1 MSYIYFD
8 KTQLINLK
16 YSLDREL
23 LRTNRAGSYAS
34 SSIIFTNTRKYHGL
48 LVVPQPL
55 IDDKNHVLLSSI
67 DESVIDNKHE
77 FHLSMRMFPGGI
89 YEPKGHKYLR
99 DFNSDPNPRLVYRI
113 GSNVIVKEFI
123 YAKSEDRILI
133 RYTLQE
139 ASGKVTLRLKPFLAY
154 RNVHSLSKSN
164 IDVDTKY
171 KAVTNGARWQM
182 YKGYS
187 HVFMQFSKKPEY
199 IHIPDWHY
207 NIEYIREM
215 ERGYESYEDLYVPGY
230 FEVDLK
236 KGESV
241 VISAGLEEKK
251 PATFNKSFNDEVK
264 KRTQRSSYLNC
275 LYNASEEFFV
285 TINKKT
291 EIIAGYPWFGRWGR
305 DSFIALPGLALTSG
319 KEKEFKEV
327 IKTMIS
333 ELQDGLF
340 PNLGQG
346 KNASYNSVDA
356 SLWFFWALQQYKL
369 INNSAEGLWSEYG
382 KYMRSILSSFK
393 EGTHIGVKMHENA
406 LLWSGEKGKAITWMD
421 AIVHGKPVTE
431 RTGYAVEINALW
443 YNAVCFALELAKKA
457 NNRKFVKEWENW
469 PKVFRNSFKTTFW
482 RDDKGYL
489 ADYVDENH
497 SDWAVRPN
505 MIFAVSLPYS
515 PVGPYIKNAV
525 LSKVKQEL
533 LTVRGLRTLSPK
545 NRDYKGTYRGSQEER
560 DHAYHQ
566 GTVWPWLT
574 GAFAE
579 SYLKLYGKQGIP
591 FIESIFAGFEEVM
604 TEAGI
609 GTVSEVYDGDP
620 PHKAGGAISQ
630 AWNIGELLRIRWILD
645 HFDQYEKNSE
655 IITTK
660 EQSQ

>member
-1 MSYIYFD
+1 M
-8 KTQLINLK
+8 L
-16 YSLDREL
+16 
-23 LRTNRAGSYAS
+23 
-34 SSIIFTNTRKYHGL
+34 
-48 LVVPQPL
+48 
-55 IDDKNHVLLSSI
+55 
-67 DESVIDNKHE
+67 
-77 FHLSMRMFPGGI
+77 
-89 YEPKGHKYLR
+89 
-99 DFNSDPNPRLVYRI
+99 
-113 GSNVIVKEFI
+113 KEFI

-154 RNVHSLSKSN
+154 RNVHSLSKAN

-171 KAVTNGARWQM
+171 KAVSNGARWQM

-207 NIEYIREM
+207 NIEYIREV

-236 KGESV
+236 KGDSV
-241 VISAGLEEKK
+241 VISAGFEEKK

-264 KRTQRSSYLNC
+264 KRIQRSSYLNC

-305 DSFIALPGLALTSG
+305 DSFIALPGLALTRG

-327 IKTMIS
+327 IKTMLS

-369 INNSAEGLWSEYG
+369 IHNSTEDLWKEYG

-393 EGTHIGVKMHENA
+393 EGTHIGIKMHENG
-406 LLWSGEKGKAITWMD
+406 LLWSGEKGKAVTWMD

-443 YNAVCFALELAKKA
+443 YNAVCFALELAKEA
-457 NNRKFVKEWENW
+457 NNRKFVKEWEDW
-469 PKVFRNSFKTTFW
+469 PEVFRDSFKTTFW
-482 RDDKGYL
+482 RDEKGYL
-489 ADYVDENH
+489 ADYVDENNA
-497 SDWAVRPN
+497 DWACGQ
-505 MIFAVSLPYS
+505 I
-515 PVGPYIKNAV
+515 
-525 LSKVKQEL
+525 
-533 LTVRGLRTLSPK
+533 
-545 NRDYKGTYRGSQEER
+545 
-560 DHAYHQ
+560 
-566 GTVWPWLT
+566 
-574 GAFAE
+574 
-579 SYLKLYGKQGIP
+579 
-591 FIESIFAGFEEVM
+591 
-604 TEAGI
+604 
-609 GTVSEVYDGDP
+609 
-620 PHKAGGAISQ
+620 
-630 AWNIGELLRIRWILD
+630 
-645 HFDQYEKNSE
+645 
-655 IITTK
+655 
-660 EQSQ
+660 

>member
-55 IDDKNHVLLSSI
+55 MDDKNHVLLSSI
-67 DESVIDNKHE
+67 DESIIDNKHE

-113 GSNVIVKEFI
+113 GSNVIIKEFI

-133 RYTLQE
+133 RYTMLE
-139 ASGKVTLRLKPFLAY
+139 ASGTVTLRLKPFLAY
-154 RNVHSLSKSN
+154 RNVHSLSKAN
-164 IDVDTKY
+164 IEADTKY
-171 KAVTNGARWQM
+171 KAVSNGARWQM
-182 YKGYS
+182 YRGYS
-187 HVFMQFSKKPEY
+187 HVYMQFSKKPEY

-207 NIEYIREM
+207 NIEYIREV
-215 ERGYESYEDLYVPGY
+215 ERGYESCEDLYVPGY

-251 PATFNKSFNDEVK
+251 PATFNKSFNDEIK
-264 KRTQRSSYLNC
+264 KRIQRSSYLNC

-305 DSFIALPGLALTSG
+305 DSFIALPGLALTRG

-327 IKTMIS
+327 INTMLS

-369 INNSAEGLWSEYG
+369 IHKSTEGIWREYG
-382 KYMRSILSSFK
+382 KYMRNILSSFK
-393 EGTHIGVKMHENA
+393 EGTHIGIKMHENG
-406 LLWSGEKGKAITWMD
+406 LLWSGETGKAITWMD

-431 RTGYAVEINALW
+431 RRGYAVEINALW
-443 YNAVCFALELAKKA
+443 YNAVCFALELANEA
-457 NNRKFVKEWENW
+457 NNRKFVKEWEDF
-469 PKVFRNSFKTTFW
+469 PEVFRDSFKTTFW
-482 RDDKGYL
+482 RDEKGYL
-489 ADYVDENH
+489 ADYVDETH
-497 SDWAVRPN
+497 TDWAVRPN

-515 PVGPYIKNAV
+515 PIGPFIKNAV

-533 LTVRGLRTLSPK
+533 LTERGLRTLSPK
-545 NRDYKGTYRGSQEER
+545 NHNYKGVYRGNQEER
-560 DHAYHQ
+560 DRAYHQ

-591 FIESIFAGFEEVM
+591 FIEALFAGFEKVM
-604 TEAGI
+604 TDAGI
-609 GTVSEVYDGDP
+609 GTVSEIYDGDP

-630 AWNIGELLRIRWILD
+630 AWNIAELLRTRWILD
-645 HFDQYEKNSE
+645 HFDQFKKNSE
-655 IITTK
+655 FITKK

>member
-1 MSYIYFD
+1 MSYIDFD

-67 DESVIDNKHE
+67 DESIIDNKYE

-89 YEPKGHKYLR
+89 YDPKGHKYLR
-99 DFNSDPNPRLVYRI
+99 NFESDPNPRLVYRI
-113 GSNVIVKEFI
+113 GSNVIIKEFI

-139 ASGKVTLRLKPFLAY
+139 AAGKVTLRLKPFLAY
-154 RNVHSLSKSN
+154 RNVHSLSKAN

-171 KAVTNGARWQM
+171 KPVANGARWQM

-187 HVFMQFSKKPEY
+187 HVYLQLSKKPEY
-199 IHIPDWHY
+199 VHIPDWHY
-207 NIEYIREM
+207 NIEYIREY
-215 ERGYESYEDLYVPGY
+215 ERGYESFEDLYVPGY

-241 VISAGLEEKK
+241 VVSAGLEEKA
-251 PATFNKSFNDEVK
+251 PSSFNRAFNDEIK
-264 KRTQRSSYLNC
+264 KRIPRDSFMNC
-275 LYNASEEFFV
+275 LYNGAEEFFV
-285 TINKKT
+285 TINKKA

-305 DSFIALPGLALTSG
+305 DSFIALPGLSLTQG
-319 KEKEFKEV
+319 KVKEFKEV
-327 IKTMIS
+327 IKTMLS
-333 ELQDGLF
+333 EINDGLF

-356 SLWFFWALQQYKL
+356 SLWFFWTLQQYKL
-369 INNSAEGLWSEYG
+369 INNSTEGLWKEYG
-382 KYMRSILSSFK
+382 QTMRKIISYFK
-393 EGTHIGVKMHENA
+393 EGTHIGIKMHENG
-406 LLWSGEKGKAITWMD
+406 LLWSGENGKAVTWMD

-443 YNAVCFALELAKKA
+443 YNAICFALELAKEA
-457 NNRKFVKEWENW
+457 NNRQFLKEWEEF
-469 PKVFRNSFKTTFW
+469 PELFRNSFKQTFW
-482 RDDKGYL
+482 DDKKGYL
-489 ADYVDENH
+489 ADYADDGFT
-497 SDWAVRPN
+497 DWSVRPN

-515 PVGPYIKNAV
+515 PIGPFLKNAV
-525 LSKVKQEL
+525 LAKVKQEL
-533 LTVRGLRTLSPK
+533 LTTRGLRTLSPK
-545 NRDYKGTYRGSQEER
+545 NRNYKGIYWGSQEQR
-560 DHAYHQ
+560 DLAYHQ

-574 GAFAE
+574 GAFSE
-579 SYLKLYGKQGIP
+579 SYLKLHGEQGIP
-591 FIESIFAGFEEVM
+591 YIESIFAGFEEVM
-604 TEAGI
+604 SEAGI
-609 GTVSEVYDGDP
+609 GTISEVYDGNP

-630 AWNIGELLRIRWILD
+630 AWNIAELLRIRWILD
-645 HFDQYEKNSE
+645 HFDQYMRNTEA
-655 IITTK
+655 ITTK
-660 EQSQ
+660 ELSQ

>member
-55 IDDKNHVLLSSI
+55 IDDKNHVLLSSS

-207 NIEYIREM
+207 NIEYIREV

-489 ADYVDENH
+489 ADYVDDNH

>member
-1 MSYIYFD
+1 MSYIDFD

-67 DESVIDNKHE
+67 DESIIDNNHE

-89 YEPKGHKYLR
+89 YVPKGHKYLR
-99 DFNSDPNPRLVYRI
+99 EFESDPNPRLVYRI
-113 GSNVIVKEFI
+113 GSNVIIKEFI

-154 RNVHSLSKSN
+154 RNVHSLSKAN

-171 KAVTNGARWQM
+171 KPIANGARWQM

-187 HVFMQFSKKPEY
+187 HVFMQLSKKPEY
-199 IHIPDWHY
+199 IHLPDWHY
-207 NIEYIREM
+207 NLEYIREV
-215 ERGYESYEDLYVPGY
+215 ERGYENYEDLYVPGY

-236 KGESV
+236 TGESV
-241 VISAGLEEKK
+241 VVSAGLEEKS
-251 PATFNKSFNDEVK
+251 PAGFKKAFNDEIK
-264 KRTQRSSYLNC
+264 KRIPRDSYLNC

-305 DSFIALPGLALTSG
+305 DSFIALPGLSLTRG

-327 IKTMIS
+327 IKTMLS
-333 ELQDGLF
+333 ELKDGLF

-369 INNSAEGLWSEYG
+369 TQNSTAGIWKEYG
-382 KYMRSILSSFK
+382 QPMRKIISQFK
-393 EGTHIGVKMHENA
+393 EGTHNGIKMHENG
-406 LLWSGEKGKAITWMD
+406 LLWSGEKGKAVTWMD

-431 RTGYAVEINALW
+431 RSGYAVEINALW
-443 YNAVCFALELAKKA
+443 YNAICFSLELAREA
-457 NNRKFVKEWENW
+457 NNRQFIKEWETW
-469 PKVFRNSFKTTFW
+469 PEQFRNSFKKTFW
-482 RDDKGYL
+482 DDKKGYL
-489 ADYVDENH
+489 ADYVDNETK
-497 SDWAVRPN
+497 DWSVRPN

-515 PVGPYIKNAV
+515 PIGPYLKNSV
-525 LSKVKQEL
+525 LYKVQQEL
-533 LTVRGLRTLSPK
+533 LTTRGLRTLSPK
-545 NRDYKGTYRGSQEER
+545 NFDYKGTYWGNQGER
-560 DHAYHQ
+560 DQAYHQ
-566 GTVWPWLT
+566 GTAWPWLI
-574 GAFAE
+574 GAFSE
-579 SYLKLYGKQGIP
+579 SYLKLHGKQGIP
-591 FIESIFAGFEEVM
+591 FIESIFKGFEDVM
-604 TEAGI
+604 HEAGI
-609 GTVSEVYDGDP
+609 GTVSEVYNGDP

-630 AWNIGELLRIRWILD
+630 AWNIAELLRVRWILD
-645 HFDQYEKNSE
+645 HFDQYAKVTEA
-655 IITTK
+655 ITNK
-660 EQSQ
+660 ELSQ